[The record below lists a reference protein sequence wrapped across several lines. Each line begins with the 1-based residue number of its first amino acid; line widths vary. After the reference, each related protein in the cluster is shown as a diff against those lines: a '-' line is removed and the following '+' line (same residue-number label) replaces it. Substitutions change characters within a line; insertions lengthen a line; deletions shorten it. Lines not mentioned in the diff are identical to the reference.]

1 MGDRRAIA
9 AGLGGAL
16 IRRMIRSLALVGLIV
31 ALMVGRMTM
40 AAQDDPRLT
49 GLFADLKAAQT
60 IADVAG
66 IEAQIWHLW
75 SLSNDDKIDRILAG
89 GTAAMNH
96 RAFEAA
102 LTSFNT
108 VIEMRPDFAEGWNK
122 RATLYYLVGEFER
135 SIADV
140 ERTLALE
147 PRHFGALS
155 GLGLINM
162 ALERPVEALAAFEA
176 ALAVHPHMPN
186 AKRMIK
192 QLRAIVERS
201 TI

>member
-1 MGDRRAIA
+1 MSRG
-9 AGLGGAL
+9 
-16 IRRMIRSLALVGLIV
+16 LALVGLV
-31 ALMVGRMTM
+31 LALMMGPM
-40 AAQDDPRLT
+40 AMAGQDDPRLND
-49 GLFADLKAAQT
+49 LFAELKSAET
-60 IADVAG
+60 MADVAG

-75 SLSNDDKIDRILAG
+75 SLTDDPAVDRILAG

-96 RAFEAA
+96 RSFDAA
-102 LTSFNT
+102 LASFNT
-108 VIEMRPDFAEGWNK
+108 VIEMKPEFAEGWNK
-122 RATLYYLVGEFER
+122 RATLYYLMGEYAR

-162 ALERPVEALAAFEA
+162 ALERPAEALDAFER
-176 ALAVHPHMPN
+176 ALQVHPHMPH

-192 QLRAIVERS
+192 QLRPIVDRS